1 MLMEVVRLVE
11 QELLTGLLEWL
22 TQDWHKDKQRL
33 GLDRGSQGDLM
44 DDSRSPTGVLRTNAF
59 CHISLKIL
67 DANPH
72 LAKL

>member
-59 CHISLKIL
+59 SQISLKIL
-67 DANPH
+67 HANPP